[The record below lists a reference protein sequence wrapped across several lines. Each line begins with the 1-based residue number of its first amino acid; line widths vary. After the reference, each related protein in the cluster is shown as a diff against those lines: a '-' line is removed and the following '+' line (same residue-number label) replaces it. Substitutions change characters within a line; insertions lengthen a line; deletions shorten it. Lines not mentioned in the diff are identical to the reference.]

1 MVKKIKKEIKNF
13 KWKKI
18 AKKIVCQ
25 FGRAVQGG
33 SFRCYS
39 VIGRGFESLNWQN
52 NLFFLFLSLIKN
64 NQKLVILFYLFV
76 PISYCVPFKKYNLW
90 ISKKIVILWPK
101 KIFSFFQIMIKIFNF
116 TPSKNSRNCSPQKMN
131 FLETQN
137 DRIWYL
143 YFLLL
148 NHLLSI
154 LLNEI

>member
-64 NQKLVILFYLFV
+64 NQKLLIIFFALKSSFINTFEWNIVNKFTFYFFSVPVFIIYQMVVFSNQFSEYLYLFLN
-76 PISYCVPFKKYNLW
+76 F
-90 ISKKIVILWPK
+90 IVCCGFYF
-101 KIFSFFQIMIKIFNF
+101 IFIF
-116 TPSKNSRNCSPQKMN
+116 
-131 FLETQN
+131 
-137 DRIWYL
+137 
-143 YFLLL
+143 
-148 NHLLSI
+148 
-154 LLNEI
+154 